1 MSWLTRIPGLAHAHA
16 AVTARVRSVWS
27 GDRAPLRGFS
37 ALGSRLL
44 RVGILVV
51 RGLVAH
57 RLGMLAAAL
66 TFFTVFSMIPM
77 LVVAL
82 WALKALDH
90 LPVITPELPG
100 SAQIPTGNE
109 LLHAALG
116 EILESV
122 YRASE
127 VTGLVGLGALLY
139 VVTKMF
145 SFTERALHTIAGS
158 GQRTPRFSRM
168 LGYVALM
175 LMPLALLAIAGTLLA
190 LAQKPIGLQISRLVG
205 AVPGLELV
213 IGTAVGLGAL
223 WLAIT
228 IFYSSAVRARI
239 PFRSAAVGG
248 AAAAIALPVVFWAYM
263 NFQIG
268 VSQAS
273 ALGSGFLAFPVFL
286 LWAFSSWYTLLFCAE
301 IAVAHNVD
309 RVLVHGARTFHLDH
323 AGERQAS
330 AAIMIRIARAARPGL
345 GQGAAVAEDDLAREL
360 RLPPNLVGDLCLRLL
375 ARGLL
380 VEERRGFS
388 LARNPDDTALAEV
401 IDAVER
407 DPALDAVNDEAA
419 GGFPPE
425 ARAALSSFT
434 PPRAAEGERPTLGD
448 LARTPRR
455 PRR

>member
-16 AVTARVRSVWS
+16 AITSRVRSVWS
-27 GDRAPLRGFS
+27 RDRAPLRGLP
-37 ALGSRLL
+37 ALANRAF
-44 RVGILVV
+44 RMGILVV
-51 RGLVAH
+51 RGVVAH
-57 RLGMLAAAL
+57 RLGMLSAAL
-66 TFFTVFSMIPM
+66 TFFTVFSIIPM

-90 LPVITPELPG
+90 LPVITPELPA
-100 SAQIPTGNE
+100 SAQIPSGNQ

-127 VTGLVGLGALLY
+127 VTGIVGLGALLY

-205 AVPGLELV
+205 AVPGLELA
-213 IGTAVGLGAL
+213 IGTAVGLGVL
-223 WLAIT
+223 WLAVT

-273 ALGSGFLAFPVFL
+273 TLSSGFLAFPVFM
-286 LWAFSSWYTLLFCAE
+286 LWAFSSWYTLLLGAE
-301 IAVAHNVD
+301 IAVAHHVD
-309 RVLVHGARTFHLDH
+309 YVLVHGARAFHLDH

-330 AAIMIRIARAARPGL
+330 AAIMIRLARGARPGL
-345 GQGAAVAEDDLAREL
+345 GHGAAVPVDELAREL
-360 RLPPNLVGDLCLRLL
+360 RLPPNLAADLCLRLVD
-375 ARGLL
+375 RGLL

-388 LARNPDDTALAEV
+388 LARNPDETALGQV

-407 DPALDAVNDEAA
+407 DPALDAVNREAERA
-419 GGFPPE
+419 FPPE
-425 ARAALSSFT
+425 ARAVLSSRTT
-434 PPRAAEGERPTLGD
+434 PRDGDGGGPTLHE
-448 LARTPRR
+448 LAKPR
-455 PRR
+455 P